1 VTEQYVGVPVD
12 DLIRDQQAEIS
23 RLQTLV
29 EAAGRLLA
37 TLDLEQVLPQVLDL
51 ARQSLA
57 ADAYA
62 LWRRDVRT
70 DEWALQAFA
79 DLSDEYVSA
88 ASAAISRN
96 TAQVSLDGPIIASAI
111 ASTTWLTPEHRAA
124 HQAEGNRA
132 FLAMPLRHQD
142 AVIGTLVFYYRRER
156 TFDDDELKNA
166 AAVASLA
173 AAAIGT
179 VRIYAEQETLAED
192 RRVLAEV
199 SDRIA
204 GAFDY
209 ESTLATV
216 AQLVVQS
223 LADLCTIYLAD
234 GDDLVRISVAHAEP
248 ELAELYATR
257 VSSRFRA
264 DSSLTA
270 PGVQAFLRG
279 EPVLVPDARESLA
292 ADLQA
297 RGIPREVV
305 DRMSLGSALAVPLI
319 ARGRPLGFML
329 LGSRRVHRY
338 GEADVPFAVELAR
351 RTGLAIENVRLHE
364 STLGRERRL
373 RFVAEAGE
381 VLGSS
386 LDYAATLATVARLV
400 VGELADWCIVDVV
413 EGTAIRRVSVAA
425 TDPDQQRAL
434 EELRDRFPPSWDSPQ
449 PAARALREGKPVV
462 FETFS
467 PERLAETVY
476 DADHLALMLRLD
488 PHSAVAVPLIARGQ
502 TLGAITVAWS
512 RSGRV
517 YEEDDLKLIEDVAR
531 RAAVA
536 VDNTR
541 LYAAERAAGTR
552 LRFLAEASSTLAS
565 SLDYET
571 TLQNVAKLVV
581 PRFADWCAIDLID
594 DDGAIRRLAVV
605 HKDPAKREWALRS
618 RDEWAPTADEREGTG
633 RVVRTG
639 ASALYHH
646 ISDEFLAATARSEGQ
661 LEVLRALGMQSA
673 IVVPLAARGKTLG
686 ALMLVSADRHHL
698 YTDDDLDFVEQ
709 LGRRAATAVDNAR
722 LHRTA
727 VESRG
732 ALETLFGTI
741 PVGLGFWDREFRCV
755 RLNEALAEING
766 VPVEESIGRRV
777 SEYLPEL
784 APTVEPLWQE
794 ILETG
799 EPILE
804 TEVTGE
810 VPAAPGVR
818 QTWLVSYFP
827 TRDTEGEIMG
837 IGAVVVDIS
846 QRRRAETTLRM
857 LAEAGRLLGSS
868 LDDRAMLQSLVELVV
883 PDFADSCVVHLVDDQ
898 GALERTVEA
907 HTDERTA
914 ALHAEQ
920 HRRWPPSP
928 TDSVGQAEVL
938 RTGEPEV
945 VLDVRDEHLVEASLD
960 EDHLELLRELGISSY
975 IAIPLTA
982 RERSLGTITF
992 SCTGGRRFESEDVAL
1007 AAALA
1012 GRAGLAVDNALLF
1025 HELEQRAQSALALAF
1040 VGDGVFLVDDDQVVR
1055 LWNTAASV
1063 ITGLPAARIVG
1074 RQAAHVIPG
1083 WAAIVERAPV
1093 STAPEVPR
1101 AETVPVE
1108 LHGAERWFSI
1118 SGVSFPGGVVYAFRD
1133 LTDEQRVERLKS
1145 EFVSTISH
1153 ELRTPLAAIYG
1164 AALTLRRDEPALEP
1178 QREGLLD
1185 VIAVESDRLARIVN
1199 DILWA
1204 SRLESGTLHV
1214 AVEHCDAAQLAQT
1227 VVGAARTH
1235 LPARIKLDLD
1245 VADDLPA
1252 LAADP
1257 DKVRQVLTN
1266 LVDNAVKYSP
1276 DGGAVLVRVAASL
1289 SRVSFAVSDEGLG
1302 IPASE
1307 QSRIFDKFYRLDPE
1321 LTRGIGGTGLGLYIT
1336 RELARRMGGDV
1347 AVESMEGVGSTFT
1360 VELPVAR

>member
-1 VTEQYVGVPVD
+1 MGAPVE
-12 DLIRDQQAEIS
+12 DLLRDQQAEIA

-29 EAAGRLLA
+29 EAAGRLLG
-37 TLDLEQVLPQVLDL
+37 TLDLQQVLPQVLDL
-51 ARQSLA
+51 AKQSLA

-62 LWRRDVRT
+62 LWRRDVQT
-70 DEWALQAFA
+70 GEWGLQAFA
-79 DLSDEYVSA
+79 DLSDEYVAA
-88 ASAAISRN
+88 ASAAISNN
-96 TAQVSLDGPIIASAI
+96 TAEVSLEGPIIASDI
-111 ASTTWLTPEHRAA
+111 AATKWLTAEHRAA
-124 HQAEGNRA
+124 HHAEGNRA
-132 FLAMPLRHQD
+132 FLAMPLRHQGE
-142 AVIGTLVFYYRRER
+142 VIGTLVFYYRRER
-156 TFDDDELKNA
+156 TFEDDELKNV

-179 VRIYAEQETLAED
+179 ARIYAEQEALAED
-192 RRVLAEV
+192 RRLLAEV
-199 SDRIA
+199 SERIA
-204 GAFDY
+204 GSLDY
-209 ESTLATV
+209 ETTLATV
-216 AQLVVQS
+216 AQFAVQS
-223 LADLCTIYLAD
+223 FADLCTIYLAD
-234 GDDLVRISVAHAEP
+234 GDDLVRITVAHAEP
-248 ELAELYATR
+248 EIAELYAMR
-257 VSSRFRA
+257 VPPRFRPDRA
-264 DSSLTA
+264 LAA

-279 EPVLVPDARESLA
+279 EPVLVVDARESLA
-292 ADLQA
+292 SDFQA
-297 RGIPREVV
+297 RGIPPDVV
-305 DRMSLGSALAVPLI
+305 ERLALGSALAVPLG
-319 ARGRPLGFML
+319 ARGRPVGFML
-329 LGSRRVHRY
+329 FGSRRVRRY
-338 GEADVPFAVELAR
+338 SEQDLPFVVELAR

-364 STLGRERRL
+364 STLERERRL

-386 LDYAATLATVARLV
+386 LDYAATLAAVARLV

-413 EGTAIRRVSVAA
+413 EDTAIRRVSVAA
-425 TDPDQQRAL
+425 TDPDQQEAL
-434 EELRDRFPPSWDSPQ
+434 EELRDRFPPTWDSPQ

-462 FETFS
+462 FEIFS

-476 DADHLALMLRLD
+476 DSDHLELMLRLD

-517 YEEDDLKLIEDVAR
+517 YDDDDLKLIEDVAR
-531 RAAVA
+531 RVAVA

-571 TLQNVAKLVV
+571 TLENVAMLVV
-581 PRFADWCAIDLID
+581 PRFADWCAIDLVD

-639 ASALYHH
+639 ASALYHR

-661 LEVLRALGMQSA
+661 LEVLRALGMESA
-673 IVVPLAARGKTLG
+673 IVVPLTARGRTLG
-686 ALMLVSADRHHL
+686 SLMLVSADPDRL

-709 LGRRAATAVDNAR
+709 LGRRAAMAVDNAR

-732 ALETLFGTI
+732 TVETLFGTI

-766 VPVEESIGRRV
+766 VPVEESIGRHV
-777 SEYLPEL
+777 SEYLPDL
-784 APTVEPLWQE
+784 APTLEPLWRR

-799 EPILE
+799 EAILD

-827 TRDTEGEIMG
+827 TLDTEGEIMG

-846 QRRRAETTLRM
+846 QRRRAETALRL
-857 LAEAGRLLGSS
+857 LAEAGRFLGSS
-868 LDDRAMLQSLVELVV
+868 LDHRAMLQSLVGLVV
-883 PDFADSCVVHLVDDQ
+883 PDFADSCVVHLVDDE
-898 GALERTVEA
+898 GDLERTVEA
-907 HTDERTA
+907 HADERTA
-914 ALHAEQ
+914 SLHAEQ
-920 HRRWPPSP
+920 HRRWPAAG
-928 TDSVGQAEVL
+928 TDPVGPAAVL

-945 VLDVRDEHLVEASLD
+945 VLEVTDQRLVEAALD
-960 EDHLELLRELGISSY
+960 DDHLELLRKLGISSY
-975 IAIPLTA
+975 IAMPLTA
-982 RERSLGTITF
+982 RERTLGTITF
-992 SCTGGRRFESEDVAL
+992 SCTGGRRFDTEDLGL
-1007 AAALA
+1007 AIALA

-1040 VGDGVFLVDDDQVVR
+1040 VGDGVFLVDDDQFVR

-1063 ITGLPAARIVG
+1063 ITGLPAAAIVG

-1108 LHGAERWFSI
+1108 LHGSERWLSI

-1227 VVGAARTH
+1227 VVGAARAH
-1235 LPARIKLDLD
+1235 LPARIKLELD
-1245 VADDLPA
+1245 IADDLPP

-1276 DGGAVLVRVAASL
+1276 DGGAVNVRVAATP
-1289 SRVSFAVSDEGLG
+1289 SRVSFAVRDEGLG

-1336 RELARRMGGDV
+1336 RELVRRMGGGVGVDSV
-1347 AVESMEGVGSTFT
+1347 EGVGSTFT
-1360 VELPVAR
+1360 VELPIAR